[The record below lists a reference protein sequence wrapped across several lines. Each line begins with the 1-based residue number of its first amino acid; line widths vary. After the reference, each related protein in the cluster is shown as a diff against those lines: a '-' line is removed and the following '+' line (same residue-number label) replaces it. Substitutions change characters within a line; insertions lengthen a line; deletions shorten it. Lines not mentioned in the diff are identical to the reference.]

1 MMVPLNL
8 PQAQLK
14 LTRKNGKILVW
25 CILRK
30 KELVLTPEEWVRQ
43 HLIHFFIN
51 EKKIPQG
58 LIVAEMSIVVN
69 TLQRRCDLV
78 IYSKEGKP
86 SIVVE
91 CKAPDVQLTEKVF
104 HQIAQ
109 YNFELGVDL
118 LMVSNGIEH
127 IICRIDRAT
136 GEISFL
142 DDLP

>member
-1 MMVPLNL
+1 MMAPLNL
-8 PQAQLK
+8 PQAKLK
-14 LTRKNGKILVW
+14 LIRKNGKIHVW

-30 KELVLTPEEWVRQ
+30 KDLILTHEEWVRQ
-43 HLIHFFIN
+43 HLIHFLIN
-51 EKKIPQG
+51 DKKIPQG
-58 LIVAEMSIVVN
+58 LIAAEMPIVVN

-78 IYSKEGKP
+78 VYSKDGKP
-86 SIVVE
+86 WMIVE

-104 HQIAQ
+104 HQIAH